1 MNNKD
6 KMLTLR
12 KVFNKLSIMNNWN
25 EEQLLEEKS
34 KIDNE
39 MATTDNEFSDHQ
51 EVMDTFLKWDRSF

>member
-1 MNNKD
+1 
-6 KMLTLR
+6 MLTLR

-39 MATTDNEFSDHQ
+39 MATADNEFSDHQ

>member
-1 MNNKD
+1 
-6 KMLTLR
+6 
-12 KVFNKLSIMNNWN
+12 MNNWN

-34 KIDNE
+34 TIDNE